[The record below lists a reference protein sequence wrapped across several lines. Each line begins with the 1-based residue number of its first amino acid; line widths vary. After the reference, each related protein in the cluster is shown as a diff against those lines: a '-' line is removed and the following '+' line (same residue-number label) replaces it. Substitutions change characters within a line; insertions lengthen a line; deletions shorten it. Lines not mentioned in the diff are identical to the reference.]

1 MRLQLLQ
8 TLRYSLSF
16 GIAVFGGAFWELLFV
31 SECVA
36 QQPPTWSPQPFS
48 KPNAIV
54 ATPSPS
60 DVPPNSLRPT
70 DRQQNGDV
78 LRWGISNKELRH
90 SRDDKSSGPRTG
102 FELSNNR
109 VDRVSSVQVASHNE
123 VSVSV
128 PRQDQRTSGVW
139 YDRTSGKNGDSR
151 PVSSGSVS
159 GRHAESNMASQ
170 NARFQDQ
177 QVELPPVENPMPS
190 KAPDSMLDSNSSR
203 ALNDV
208 LEMVPPTSQPQQNK
222 PGRSLLEPEP
232 LPPKPLFPGSKSPK
246 PDNVG
251 RSPSDTDEPPS
262 MKDSDAAPAPPRR
275 LDRSVV
281 DCDSVRLLAKESD
294 ITKIR
299 IDSSPSFV
307 EGYKNKNRSAANT
320 KEGFIESAPIRPW
333 LTYDG
338 QLVAEGKLVD
348 LKLGSVIIE
357 RANGTRTSYLLH
369 KLSDADQVYVSEKW
383 GLPVTCSIDDRS
395 FPRRDFVDT
404 TVTWKASSAC
414 HKPLYFEDVQLERY
428 GHEWGPFAQPV
439 ISTAH
444 FFGDVLVLPYKMGIH
459 PMNECQYSLGY
470 YRPGSCA
477 PWTIGPVPVSLRGAL
492 LQAKVVT
499 GAALVLP

>member
-1 MRLQLLQ
+1 MSPNTGRTIQPQLLQ
-8 TLRYSLSF
+8 TLRESLSF
-16 GIAVFGGAFWELLFV
+16 GTAVFGGAFLGLVLV
-31 SECVA
+31 SECIA
-36 QQPPTWSPQPFS
+36 QRPPTWSPQPFS
-48 KPNAIV
+48 KPNATV
-54 ATPSPS
+54 ATPTPS
-60 DVPPNSLRPT
+60 DIPPNSLRPT
-70 DRQQNGDV
+70 DGQQNGVV
-78 LRWGISNKELRH
+78 LRWGVSNKELRH
-90 SRDDKSSGPRTG
+90 SREDKSSEPRSG
-102 FELSNNR
+102 FEFSNNR
-109 VDRVSSVQVASHNE
+109 VDRVSPVQLASHNE

-128 PRQDQRTSGVW
+128 PREDGRTSGVW
-139 YDRTSGKNGDSR
+139 Y
-151 PVSSGSVS
+151 
-159 GRHAESNMASQ
+159 
-170 NARFQDQ
+170 ARYQDQ
-177 QVELPPVENPMPS
+177 QVDPPPAESPMPS
-190 KAPDSMLDSNSSR
+190 KAPDSLLDSTR

-208 LEMVPPTSQPQQNK
+208 LEKVPPRSLPQQNK
-222 PGRSLLEPEP
+222 PGRSLLESEP

-246 PDNVG
+246 TDNED
-251 RSPSDTDEPPS
+251 RSPSDADAPPS
-262 MKDSDAAPAPPRR
+262 MKDSDAAPAPPRP
-275 LDRSVV
+275 LDRSIV
-281 DCDSVRLLAKESD
+281 DCDSVRLLAKKFD
-294 ITKIR
+294 ITEIR
-299 IDSSPSFV
+299 VDSSPSFV
-307 EGYKNKNRSAANT
+307 KGLENKNRSAAST
-320 KEGFIESAPIRPW
+320 KEGFIQSAPIRPW
-333 LTYDG
+333 LSYEG

-348 LKLGSVIIE
+348 LKLGSVILE

-428 GHEWGPFAQPV
+428 GHEWGPIAQPV